1 MIYFAIY
8 KLYMFKFVNFRL
20 PYFLLFFISFSL
32 YMLNTLNQLNASYLI
47 IFPHILFFIYINI
60 AGLYCSLII
69 QNISSQHINF
79 KFIIIQFLLSLFP
92 VLLLYHWIYILKS
105 YLVNLKEDKF
115 IIYGIMLIQVV
126 LLFLSII
133 YIFIILTTIISENN
147 LTILSISW
155 ISFIGYLGVLI
166 GYVSYPKIV
175 QEDSTNLIILFINNQ
190 IFDITNRGKIF
201 LIFVIIFS
209 SLVFITLIINL
220 NPLFI
225 TIWPKYFIIV
235 SLYLT

>member
-1 MIYFAIY
+1 
-8 KLYMFKFVNFRL
+8 MFKFVNFRL

-47 IFPHILFFIYINI
+47 IFPHILFFMYINI

-166 GYVSYPKIV
+166 GYLSYPKIV
-175 QEDSTNLIILFINNQ
+175 QEESTNLIILFINNQ

-209 SLVFITLIINL
+209 TLVFITLIINL

-225 TIWPKYFIIV
+225 TI
-235 SLYLT
+235 

>member
-1 MIYFAIY
+1 
-8 KLYMFKFVNFRL
+8 MFKFVNFRL
-20 PYFLLFFISFSL
+20 PYFLLFFISYSL
-32 YMLNTLNQLNASYLI
+32 YMLNTLNQLNASHLI
-47 IFPHILFFIYINI
+47 IFPHILFFIFINI

-79 KFIIIQFLLSLFP
+79 KFIITQFLLSLFP

-126 LLFLSII
+126 LLFLSIF
-133 YIFIILTTIISENN
+133 YIFIIFTTIISENN

-201 LIFVIIFS
+201 LIFLIIFS
-209 SLVFITLIINL
+209 SLVFISLIINL

-225 TIWPKYFIIV
+225 TI
-235 SLYLT
+235 

>member
-1 MIYFAIY
+1 
-8 KLYMFKFVNFRL
+8 MFKFVNFRL

-79 KFIIIQFLLSLFP
+79 KFIITQFLLSLFP

-225 TIWPKYFIIV
+225 TI
-235 SLYLT
+235 

>member
-1 MIYFAIY
+1 
-8 KLYMFKFVNFRL
+8 MFKFVNFRL

-209 SLVFITLIINL
+209 SLVFITLIFNL

-225 TIWPKYFIIV
+225 TI
-235 SLYLT
+235 

>member
-1 MIYFAIY
+1 
-8 KLYMFKFVNFRL
+8 MFKFVNFRL

-155 ISFIGYLGVLI
+155 ISLLGYLGVLI
-166 GYVSYPKIV
+166 GYVSYPKII

-190 IFDITNRGKIF
+190 ISDITNRGKIF

-209 SLVFITLIINL
+209 SLVFISLIINL

-225 TIWPKYFIIV
+225 TI
-235 SLYLT
+235 

>member
-1 MIYFAIY
+1 
-8 KLYMFKFVNFRL
+8 MFKFVNFRL
-20 PYFLLFFISFSL
+20 PYFLFFFISYSL

-47 IFPHILFFIYINI
+47 IFPHILFFMYINI

-175 QEDSTNLIILFINNQ
+175 QEESTNLIILFINNQ

-209 SLVFITLIINL
+209 TLVFITLIINL

-225 TIWPKYFIIV
+225 TI
-235 SLYLT
+235 

>member
-1 MIYFAIY
+1 
-8 KLYMFKFVNFRL
+8 MFKFVNFRL
-20 PYFLLFFISFSL
+20 SYFLLFFISFSL

-69 QNISSQHINF
+69 QNISPQHISF
-79 KFIIIQFLLSLFP
+79 KFIITQFLLSLFP

-209 SLVFITLIINL
+209 SLVFISLIINL

-225 TIWPKYFIIV
+225 TI
-235 SLYLT
+235 

>member
-1 MIYFAIY
+1 
-8 KLYMFKFVNFRL
+8 MFKFVNFRL

-79 KFIIIQFLLSLFP
+79 KFIITQFLLSLFP
-92 VLLLYHWIYILKS
+92 VLLLYHWVYILKS

-209 SLVFITLIINL
+209 SLVFISLIINL

-225 TIWPKYFIIV
+225 TI
-235 SLYLT
+235 

>member
-1 MIYFAIY
+1 
-8 KLYMFKFVNFRL
+8 MFKFVNFRL
-20 PYFLLFFISFSL
+20 SYFLLFFISFSL

-201 LIFVIIFS
+201 LICVIIFS

-225 TIWPKYFIIV
+225 TI
-235 SLYLT
+235 

>member
-1 MIYFAIY
+1 
-8 KLYMFKFVNFRL
+8 MFKFVNFRL

-79 KFIIIQFLLSLFP
+79 KFIITQFLLSLFP

-209 SLVFITLIINL
+209 SLVFITLIFNL

-225 TIWPKYFIIV
+225 TI
-235 SLYLT
+235 

>member
-1 MIYFAIY
+1 
-8 KLYMFKFVNFRL
+8 MFKFVNFRL
-20 PYFLLFFISFSL
+20 PYFLLFFLSFSL

-175 QEDSTNLIILFINNQ
+175 QEESTNLIILFINNQ

-209 SLVFITLIINL
+209 TLVFITLIINL

-225 TIWPKYFIIV
+225 TI
-235 SLYLT
+235 

>member
-1 MIYFAIY
+1 
-8 KLYMFKFVNFRL
+8 MFKFVNFRL

-126 LLFLSII
+126 LLFLSIF

-155 ISFIGYLGVLI
+155 ISLLGYLGVLI
-166 GYVSYPKIV
+166 GYVSYPKII

-190 IFDITNRGKIF
+190 ISDITNRGKIF

-209 SLVFITLIINL
+209 SLVFISLIINL

-225 TIWPKYFIIV
+225 TI
-235 SLYLT
+235 

>member
-1 MIYFAIY
+1 
-8 KLYMFKFVNFRL
+8 MFKFVNFRL

-47 IFPHILFFIYINI
+47 IFPHILFFMYINI

-209 SLVFITLIINL
+209 TLVFITLIINL

-225 TIWPKYFIIV
+225 TI
-235 SLYLT
+235 

>member
-1 MIYFAIY
+1 
-8 KLYMFKFVNFRL
+8 MFKFVNFRL

-175 QEDSTNLIILFINNQ
+175 KEESTNLIILFINNQ

-209 SLVFITLIINL
+209 TLVFITLIINL

-225 TIWPKYFIIV
+225 TI
-235 SLYLT
+235 

>member
-1 MIYFAIY
+1 
-8 KLYMFKFVNFRL
+8 MFKFVNFRL

-209 SLVFITLIINL
+209 TLVFITLIINL

-225 TIWPKYFIIV
+225 TI
-235 SLYLT
+235 

>member
-1 MIYFAIY
+1 
-8 KLYMFKFVNFRL
+8 MFKFVNFRL

-225 TIWPKYFIIV
+225 TI
-235 SLYLT
+235 

>member
-1 MIYFAIY
+1 
-8 KLYMFKFVNFRL
+8 MFKFVNFRL

-92 VLLLYHWIYILKS
+92 VLLLYHWVYILKS

-225 TIWPKYFIIV
+225 TI
-235 SLYLT
+235 

>member
-1 MIYFAIY
+1 
-8 KLYMFKFVNFRL
+8 MFKFVNFRL
-20 PYFLLFFISFSL
+20 PYFLLFFISFSF

-69 QNISSQHINF
+69 QNISPQHINF
-79 KFIIIQFLLSLFP
+79 KFIITQFLLSLFP

-209 SLVFITLIINL
+209 SLVFISLIINL

-225 TIWPKYFIIV
+225 TI
-235 SLYLT
+235 

>member
-1 MIYFAIY
+1 
-8 KLYMFKFVNFRL
+8 MFKFVNFRL
-20 PYFLLFFISFSL
+20 PYFLLFFISYSL

-175 QEDSTNLIILFINNQ
+175 QEESTNLIILFINNQ

-209 SLVFITLIINL
+209 TLVFITLIINL

-225 TIWPKYFIIV
+225 TI
-235 SLYLT
+235 

>member
-1 MIYFAIY
+1 
-8 KLYMFKFVNFRL
+8 MFKFVNFRL

-32 YMLNTLNQLNASYLI
+32 YMLNTFNQLNASYLI

-225 TIWPKYFIIV
+225 TI
-235 SLYLT
+235 

>member
-1 MIYFAIY
+1 
-8 KLYMFKFVNFRL
+8 MFKFVNFRL

-190 IFDITNRGKIF
+190 IFDITNRGRIF

-209 SLVFITLIINL
+209 SLLFISLIVNL

-225 TIWPKYFIIV
+225 TI
-235 SLYLT
+235 

>member
-1 MIYFAIY
+1 
-8 KLYMFKFVNFRL
+8 MFKFVNFRL
-20 PYFLLFFISFSL
+20 PYFLLFFLSFSL

-175 QEDSTNLIILFINNQ
+175 QEDSTNLLILFINNQ

-209 SLVFITLIINL
+209 SLVFISLIINL

-225 TIWPKYFIIV
+225 TI
-235 SLYLT
+235 

>member
-1 MIYFAIY
+1 
-8 KLYMFKFVNFRL
+8 MFKFVNFRL

-69 QNISSQHINF
+69 QNISPQHINF
-79 KFIIIQFLLSLFP
+79 KFIITQFLLSLFP

-225 TIWPKYFIIV
+225 TI
-235 SLYLT
+235 

>member
-1 MIYFAIY
+1 
-8 KLYMFKFVNFRL
+8 MFKFVNFRL
-20 PYFLLFFISFSL
+20 SYFLLFFISFSL

-79 KFIIIQFLLSLFP
+79 KFIIIQFLLSLLP
-92 VLLLYHWIYILKS
+92 VLLFYHWIYILKS

-209 SLVFITLIINL
+209 SLVFISLIINL

-225 TIWPKYFIIV
+225 TI
-235 SLYLT
+235 

>member
-1 MIYFAIY
+1 
-8 KLYMFKFVNFRL
+8 MFKFVNFRL

-175 QEDSTNLIILFINNQ
+175 QEESTNLIILFINNQ

-209 SLVFITLIINL
+209 TLVFITLIINL

-225 TIWPKYFIIV
+225 TI
-235 SLYLT
+235 

>member
-1 MIYFAIY
+1 
-8 KLYMFKFVNFRL
+8 MFKFVNFRL
-20 PYFLLFFISFSL
+20 SYFLLFFISFSL

-209 SLVFITLIINL
+209 SLVFISLIINL

-225 TIWPKYFIIV
+225 TI
-235 SLYLT
+235 

>member
-1 MIYFAIY
+1 
-8 KLYMFKFVNFRL
+8 MFKFVNFRL

-175 QEDSTNLIILFINNQ
+175 QEDSTNVIILFINNQ

-209 SLVFITLIINL
+209 TLVFITLIINL

-225 TIWPKYFIIV
+225 TI
-235 SLYLT
+235 

>member
-1 MIYFAIY
+1 
-8 KLYMFKFVNFRL
+8 MFKFVNFRL

-47 IFPHILFFIYINI
+47 IFPHILFFMYINI

-175 QEDSTNLIILFINNQ
+175 QEESTNLIILFINNQ

-209 SLVFITLIINL
+209 TLVFITLIINL

-225 TIWPKYFIIV
+225 TI
-235 SLYLT
+235 

>member
-1 MIYFAIY
+1 
-8 KLYMFKFVNFRL
+8 MFKFVNFRL

-79 KFIIIQFLLSLFP
+79 KFIITQFLLSLFP

-209 SLVFITLIINL
+209 SLVFISLIINL

-225 TIWPKYFIIV
+225 TI
-235 SLYLT
+235 

>member
-1 MIYFAIY
+1 
-8 KLYMFKFVNFRL
+8 MFKFVNFRL
-20 PYFLLFFISFSL
+20 PYFLFFFISYSL

-79 KFIIIQFLLSLFP
+79 KFIITQFLLSLFP

-175 QEDSTNLIILFINNQ
+175 QEESTNLIILFINNQ

-209 SLVFITLIINL
+209 TLVFITLIINL

-225 TIWPKYFIIV
+225 TI
-235 SLYLT
+235 

>member
-1 MIYFAIY
+1 
-8 KLYMFKFVNFRL
+8 MFKFVNFRL
-20 PYFLLFFISFSL
+20 PYFLLFFLSFSL

-79 KFIIIQFLLSLFP
+79 KFIITQFLLSLFP

-209 SLVFITLIINL
+209 SLVFISLIINL

-225 TIWPKYFIIV
+225 TI
-235 SLYLT
+235 

>member
-1 MIYFAIY
+1 
-8 KLYMFKFVNFRL
+8 MFKFVNFRL

-32 YMLNTLNQLNASYLI
+32 YMLNTLNQLNPSYLI

-69 QNISSQHINF
+69 QNISPQHINF
-79 KFIIIQFLLSLFP
+79 KFIITQFLLSLFP

-126 LLFLSII
+126 LLFLSIF

-190 IFDITNRGKIF
+190 IFDITNRRKIF

-209 SLVFITLIINL
+209 SLVFISLIINL

-225 TIWPKYFIIV
+225 TI
-235 SLYLT
+235 

>member
-1 MIYFAIY
+1 
-8 KLYMFKFVNFRL
+8 MFKFVNFRL
-20 PYFLLFFISFSL
+20 PYFLLFFLSFSL

-47 IFPHILFFIYINI
+47 IFPHILFFMYINI

-147 LTILSISW
+147 FSA
-155 ISFIGYLGVLI
+155 
-166 GYVSYPKIV
+166 
-175 QEDSTNLIILFINNQ
+175 
-190 IFDITNRGKIF
+190 F
-201 LIFVIIFS
+201 LE
-209 SLVFITLIINL
+209 
-220 NPLFI
+220 
-225 TIWPKYFIIV
+225 
-235 SLYLT
+235 

>member
-1 MIYFAIY
+1 
-8 KLYMFKFVNFRL
+8 MFKFVNFRL

-92 VLLLYHWIYILKS
+92 VLLLYHWVYILKS

-126 LLFLSII
+126 LLFLSIF

-155 ISFIGYLGVLI
+155 ISLIGYLGVLI

-225 TIWPKYFIIV
+225 TI
-235 SLYLT
+235 

>member
-1 MIYFAIY
+1 
-8 KLYMFKFVNFRL
+8 MFKFVNFRL

-175 QEDSTNLIILFINNQ
+175 QEDSRNLIILFINNQ

-209 SLVFITLIINL
+209 TLVFITLIINL

-225 TIWPKYFIIV
+225 TI
-235 SLYLT
+235 

>member
-1 MIYFAIY
+1 
-8 KLYMFKFVNFRL
+8 MFKFVNFRL
-20 PYFLLFFISFSL
+20 SYFLLFFISFSL

-69 QNISSQHINF
+69 QNISPQHINF
-79 KFIIIQFLLSLFP
+79 KFIITQFLLSLFP

-126 LLFLSII
+126 LLFLSIF
-133 YIFIILTTIISENN
+133 YIFIILTTIIFENN

-209 SLVFITLIINL
+209 SLVFISLIINL
-220 NPLFI
+220 NPLFV
-225 TIWPKYFIIV
+225 TI
-235 SLYLT
+235 

>member
-1 MIYFAIY
+1 
-8 KLYMFKFVNFRL
+8 MFKFVNFRL
-20 PYFLLFFISFSL
+20 SYFLLFFISFSL

-69 QNISSQHINF
+69 QNISPQHINF
-79 KFIIIQFLLSLFP
+79 KFIITQFLLSFFP
-92 VLLLYHWIYILKS
+92 VLLLYHWISIFKS

-126 LLFLSII
+126 LLFLSIF

-175 QEDSTNLIILFINNQ
+175 QENSTNLIILFINNH

-209 SLVFITLIINL
+209 SLVFISLIINL

-225 TIWPKYFIIV
+225 TI
-235 SLYLT
+235 